1 MKVMLD
7 EVDHTLEDCVDW
19 NKNNHEQLVYC
30 KEIKNIEGKEDI
42 DYKWSILA
50 TNPDSKDK
58 KWKDRVSTSKFQMC
72 L

>member
-7 EVDHTLEDCVDW
+7 EVDHALEDCVDW

-30 KEIKNIEGKEDI
+30 QEIKNIEGKKDI